1 MKKAFEKLK
10 FLLIAAIFTAAVMFA
25 LSFFTCGSV
34 SSAKSVICDESVALP
49 SPLQMPLRQSKIQG
63 RLLRNASASVSSN
76 RNESSSNP
84 PINRY
89 CNAWFE
95 RTYIEF
101 LANKAASIYNF
112 YSFFLQKNLENS
124 IIVRAG
130 PFRFSVTA

>member
-34 SSAKSVICDESVALP
+34 SGGKSAISTDSVTLP
-49 SPLQMPLRQSKIQG
+49 APLQMPLRQSKIQG

-76 RNESSSNP
+76 RNESASNP

-89 CNAWFE
+89 CSAWFE
-95 RTYIEF
+95 RTYVEF
-101 LANKAASIYNF
+101 CAIKAASIYNF